1 MYILSLLC
9 VFPLS
14 SALNHIRRY
23 SKIMETA
30 PFGVREGYENL
41 SNLFILISAGTK
53 REICEAKVHI
63 CKITVVQ
70 RALKGELN
78 I

>member
-1 MYILSLLC
+1 
-9 VFPLS
+9 
-14 SALNHIRRY
+14 
-23 SKIMETA
+23 META

-41 SNLFILISAGTK
+41 IICSFLISAGTK

-63 CKITVVQ
+63 CKITAVQ

-78 I
+78 V

>member
-9 VFPLS
+9 VFSLS
-14 SALNHIRRY
+14 SALNHIRY

-41 SNLFILISAGTK
+41 SNLFIFD
-53 REICEAKVHI
+53 
-63 CKITVVQ
+63 
-70 RALKGELN
+70 
-78 I
+78 